1 MSISLTALFL
11 IGLTLALWIYTF
23 IFLRSVVMERNLLR
37 KLAYQDPVTGLF
49 NRNALELYWKQ
60 RNSKEST
67 AIMYLDLDGFKAIN
81 DTYGHQIGDKLL
93 RRVSD
98 HLLQVTNS
106 NQKAFRIGGD
116 EFLLIMKDYDAD
128 QVKVLAELLLQK
140 ISAPYNIQGILRQVF
155 KKKQRSK
162 VYSKWQLSN
171 TKKDTRNIKS
181 GGQVLFIQDYTR
193 RKKYPYSTLL
203 FAISL
208 KSSKWNPGATT
219 QVTSTGS
226 SPSGRAVCHTV
237 PGTRACGC

>member
-23 IFLRSVVMERNLLR
+23 IFLRSVMMERNLLR
-37 KLAYQDPVTGLF
+37 KLAYQDPVSGLF
-49 NRNALELYWKQ
+49 NRNALELFWK
-60 RNSKEST
+60 RSNSKESI

-140 ISAPYNIQGILRQVF
+140 ISAPYNIQGISLQVTGSIGISMHPSP
-155 KKKQRSK
+155 KKPLPSLLKEADIAMYQAKRMGRNCYAVYQKIKQGANVRSYGTAR
-162 VYSKWQLSN
+162 V
-171 TKKDTRNIKS
+171 KKLAAGI
-181 GGQVLFIQDYTR
+181 
-193 RKKYPYSTLL
+193 RKKTKVQS
-203 FAISL
+203 IQQM
-208 KSSKWNPGATT
+208 ATF
-219 QVTSTGS
+219 
-226 SPSGRAVCHTV
+226 
-237 PGTRACGC
+237 

>member
-1 MSISLTALFL
+1 MTPLSISLTALFL

-23 IFLRSVVMERNLLR
+23 IFLRSVMMERNLLR

-49 NRNALELYWKQ
+49 NRNALELFWKRSNRQ
-60 RNSKEST
+60 ESI

-128 QVKVLAELLLQK
+128 QVKVLAGLLLQK
-140 ISAPYNIQGILRQVF
+140 ISVPYDIQGINLQVTGSIGISMHPSP
-155 KKKQRSK
+155 KKPLPSLLKEADIAMYQAKRMGRNCYAVYQKIKQGSNVRSYGTAR
-162 VYSKWQLSN
+162 V
-171 TKKDTRNIKS
+171 KKLAAGI
-181 GGQVLFIQDYTR
+181 
-193 RKKYPYSTLL
+193 RKKTKVQS
-203 FAISL
+203 IQQM
-208 KSSKWNPGATT
+208 ATF
-219 QVTSTGS
+219 
-226 SPSGRAVCHTV
+226 
-237 PGTRACGC
+237 